1 MTDILAIRK
10 MQIKTTVRYYLTHV
24 GMVTIKKTQ
33 EIGSVGKDME
43 KREPLNPIGGNTNWY
58 SPYGKQYGSS
68 SKT

>member
-33 EIGSVGKDME
+33 EIGSVGKDMA
-43 KREPLNPIGGNTNWY
+43 KRGDDGSIWY
-58 SPYGKQYGSS
+58 ETRVTKCASLPG
-68 SKT
+68 TELI